1 MLDHV
6 SIIMLGLFA
15 VAGAAAVL
23 AFAFSLNLDMKRK
36 TAAGIIMLII
46 YIMYII
52 FTAFVYLSFNYDSV
66 VLYVSVIFMVLSGT
80 GYVVYR
86 CVKEKK
92 YMNWLMLLVFLIYCA
107 IVVAVTILI
116 RRGTFSKSI
125 NMIPFGRVIKAVST
139 GQMDSVEHDILN
151 ILLFIPFGFLLAH
164 INKQVFRK
172 TVFALIFGLAA
183 SSVIET
189 IQLVFH
195 LGECDINDI
204 IANTLGSVV
213 GRRKRTAIM
222 PQVGCRC
229 RCSLRARWWWFQP
242 RPTPTNR
249 KPRLSAPILYL
260 YWQTIWDMATC
271 RAMVQSL

>member
-6 SIIMLGLFA
+6 STIMLVLFS

-23 AFAFSLNLDMKRK
+23 AFAFSLDLDMKRK
-36 TAAGIIMLII
+36 TAASIIMLII

-66 VLYVSVIFMVLSGT
+66 VLYVSVVLMVLSGT

-86 CVKEKK
+86 CVKEINH
-92 YMNWLMLLVFLIYCA
+92 MNRLAFLVFLIYCA
-107 IVVAVTILI
+107 IVVAATILI
-116 RRGTFSKSI
+116 RRGTFTKSI
-125 NMIPFGRVIKAVST
+125 NMIPLDRVVKAVT
-139 GQMDSVEHDILN
+139 IGKIDSMEHDLLN
-151 ILLFIPFGFLLAH
+151 ILLFIPFGFLLAQ

-172 TVFALIFGLAA
+172 NVYALIFGFAA

-204 IANTLGSVV
+204 IANTLGAVI
-213 GRRKRTAIM
+213 G
-222 PQVGCRC
+222 
-229 RCSLRARWWWFQP
+229 
-242 RPTPTNR
+242 
-249 KPRLSAPILYL
+249 
-260 YWQTIWDMATC
+260 YWISRGIPGKQNETENLTDT
-271 RAMVQSL
+271 